1 MNRMNNSGDIKK
13 LADEI
18 IQGRRI
24 NRQDDLTVF
33 LTCDLEELCKGAD
46 RIREYFCGDK
56 VDLCTI
62 INGRSGRCGED
73 CKYCAQSVHNHTSC
87 EIYDFLDS
95 EEIIREA
102 LSNEKEGVD
111 RFSIVTHTDQCI
123 NAISGYTTSGSPG
136 IDGR

>member
-24 NRQDDLTVF
+24 NRQDHLTVF

-73 CKYCAQSVHNHTSC
+73 CNTVPS
-87 EIYDFLDS
+87 
-95 EEIIREA
+95 
-102 LSNEKEGVD
+102 
-111 RFSIVTHTDQCI
+111 QCI
-123 NAISGYTTSGSPG
+123 TIPAVRYMISLIPKKLSEKLCPM
-136 IDGR
+136 RKKE